1 MHNVIFQDFIHSTRG
16 VLCIVL
22 VATLMLGACCMVTGR
37 LMAPPHAA
45 ATTVDVTVV
54 AEVSTAEEQALVPW
68 GNEGPRAVVARVD
81 AGGVRPRRHA
91 HLVARPV
98 GHPLQEAAAS
108 RLLVGMG
115 SYRSAG

>member
-22 VATLMLGACCMVTGR
+22 VATLMLGAYCMVTGR

-54 AEVSTAEEQALVPW
+54 AEVPAAEEQAFAPW
-68 GNEGPRAVVARVD
+68 GTKVPVLSSLASM
-81 AGGVRPRRHA
+81 
-91 HLVARPV
+91 LVASDPDATPTSWHGLSV
-98 GHPLQEAAAS
+98 TLCKKLLQ
-108 RLLVGMG
+108 
-115 SYRSAG
+115 AGYL